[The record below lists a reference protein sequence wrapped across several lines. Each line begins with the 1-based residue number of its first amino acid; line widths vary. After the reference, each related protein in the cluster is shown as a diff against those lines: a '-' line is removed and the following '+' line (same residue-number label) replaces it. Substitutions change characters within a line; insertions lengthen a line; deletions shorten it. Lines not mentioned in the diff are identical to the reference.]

1 MEVVEKALKNQTF
14 PTGMMR
20 QVHRVTNF
28 IKPSSP
34 TDNTTIKLSQYTH
47 QWMQN
52 NMNILQAH
60 YRSITY
66 TIKQQINT
74 PNTLALTIATGWA
87 HKRYKHKLT
96 PTTIIRVE
104 TTLKPPQA
112 TSSPQQTTIQTNTIG
127 DQPHTLPAIEHT
139 PLQTSRPTILTSIP
153 NPVPLLSSAEEF
165 PPLSK
170 PRPLPK
176 KQPSYLRTLSLGKQ
190 PTLSET
196 YNLRTQTLSKTHL
209 HSLPSTSTFT
219 DSSLSNQKGEVNIA
233 TPTTGKEEWKSPV
246 GPPTPNAATPIIAQV
261 HHTVNS
267 QTETCTL
274 TATPIK
280 QNTNC
285 KGAQS
290 NVSILLRDIITSAPL
305 SPTGGARKG
314 VQTRTGQFKGHMT
327 MIKGQDNGQHPKAP
341 KSEPPLETNIAVPLP
356 VQGPCTTG
364 ASKYPPSP
372 PPQPHLQPQPQ
383 PQPKPTH
390 PSQKPF
396 YHKARPNYKVADWN
410 IEGHTPTLIIGDS
423 NLNRIPPFNNP
434 NIQVDSYPGA
444 TFYHF
449 IKVLEKTPIHT
460 DTATVVIS
468 VGLNNKDHDPFQT
481 SLKQLSGMHKEAKKT
496 FPNATI
502 YIPVISHSPLL
513 TPQQK
518 RNLKLINAYITTNFP
533 TLLEIPQDTFHTTTD
548 LIHWTSTTADLIFQ
562 HWCRQL
568 HLH

>member
-1 MEVVEKALKNQTF
+1 MEVVEKALKNCAF

-34 TDNTTIKLSQYTH
+34 TDYTTTKLSQNTH

-52 NMNILQAH
+52 NMHILQTH
-60 YRSITY
+60 YQSITH
-66 TIKQQINT
+66 TITQQINT
-74 PNTLALTIATGWA
+74 PNTLALTIAMGWA

-104 TTLKPPQA
+104 TTFKCPQV
-112 TSSPQQTTIQTNTIG
+112 TPSSQQTTTRTNTIP
-127 DQPHTLPAIEHT
+127 DQPHTPEAIENT
-139 PLQTSRPTILTSIP
+139 PPQTPQPTLPTSTP
-153 NPVPLLSSAEEF
+153 TPVPSLSSAEEF

-176 KQPSYLRTLSLGKQ
+176 RQPSYIRTLSLGKQ

-196 YNLRTQTLSKTHL
+196 YNPRTQTLSKTHL
-209 HSLPSTSTFT
+209 HSPTSTAT
-219 DSSLSNQKGEVNIA
+219 LTASPPSNQKREA
-233 TPTTGKEEWKSPV
+233 TIEPPTTEEKKWKSPV
-246 GPPTPNAATPIIAQV
+246 GPPTPQAACPIRAQV
-261 HHTVNS
+261 HHTANS
-267 QTETCTL
+267 QTETRTPI
-274 TATPIK
+274 ATPIK
-280 QNTNC
+280 QNTGH
-285 KGAQS
+285 KRVQG
-290 NVSILLRDIITSAPL
+290 NVSIILRDIITSAPL
-305 SPTGGARKG
+305 SPTGGARPG
-314 VQTRTGQFKGHMT
+314 VQTRTGQLKGKM
-327 MIKGQDNGQHPKAP
+327 MSKGQENGQHPKAP
-341 KSEPPLETNIAVPLP
+341 ESEPPQKQNIMVPLP
-356 VQGPCTTG
+356 VQDPCTTG
-364 ASKYPPSP
+364 ASNYPPSS
-372 PPQPHLQPQPQ
+372 PPQPQSQPQPQ
-383 PQPKPTH
+383 PQPTLTH
-390 PSQKPF
+390 TSQKPF
-396 YHKARPNYKVADWN
+396 YHRARPNYKVADWN

-444 TFYHF
+444 TFYHLT
-449 IKVLEKTPIHT
+449 KVLEKTPIHT
-460 DTATVVIS
+460 DTATVVLS

-481 SLKQLSGMHKEAKKT
+481 SLKQLSVMHKEAKKT

-518 RNLKLINAYITTNFP
+518 RNLKIINGYITTNFP

-548 LIHWTSTTADLIFQ
+548 LIHWTSTTAELIFQ

-568 HLH
+568 NLD